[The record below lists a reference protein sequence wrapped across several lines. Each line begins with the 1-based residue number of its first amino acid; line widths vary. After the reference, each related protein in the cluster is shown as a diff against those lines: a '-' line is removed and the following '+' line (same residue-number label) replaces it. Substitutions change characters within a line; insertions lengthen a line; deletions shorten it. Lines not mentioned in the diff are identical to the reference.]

1 MMVSERDQV
10 ISDETAV
17 NFVNFTKKLKPT
29 ETETNEFALS
39 DILDSYKDHQSIIK
53 IRSQK
58 NDE

>member
-1 MMVSERDQV
+1 MKQLLL
-10 ISDETAV
+10 TLWTTL
-17 NFVNFTKKLKPT
+17 VNFTKKLKPT

>member
-29 ETETNEFALS
+29 ETETNEFTLS
-39 DILDSYKDHQSIIK
+39 DILDS
-53 IRSQK
+53 
-58 NDE
+58 